1 MSETWK
7 CMLTMS
13 KVTTAQTLDGI
24 ARQIAENQIDLP
36 VAIAANANAGS
47 GEAVQGL
54 AAVKGMLL

>member
-1 MSETWK
+1 
-7 CMLTMS
+7 MLTMS

-24 ARQIAENQIDLP
+24 TKQIAENQIDLP
-36 VAIAANANAGS
+36 VAIAAHANAGS